1 LQKLT
6 TQLKWR
12 IVQGGGSAVYEIGIL
27 DDGIIV
33 GLSRQEMVESLET
46 LGKML
51 GGIGG
56 GEVRVS
62 RVVRLGG
69 TESDDSSD
77 ESTFDDIEVA
87 PDLEQEGDL
96 FTFSLGSA
104 SKTRGAPQELKHLDF
119 TPPIQFLARTPEERS
134 LHIAAKREQR
144 QLRRE
149 LEGDHRV
156 LPCKVILDEQHH
168 DGNPKSVKP
177 PKLIPVK
184 AQYRPEPEN
193 ITGEARY
200 VVEAVVMNRSLL
212 RKERAKQ
219 RSDGID
225 NEKEGNDTDHHS
237 DLERDD
243 ETDLNHGEEDEE
255 EGWSY
260 LDFASIGLNDGT
272 KDELESLPIG
282 IIEL

>member
-1 LQKLT
+1 M
-6 TQLKWR
+6 
-12 IVQGGGSAVYEIGIL
+12 YEIGIL

-33 GLSRQEMVESLET
+33 GLSRREMVESLET

-87 PDLEQEGDL
+87 PDLEREGDL

-119 TPPIQFLARTPEERS
+119 TPPIQFLARTPEERL

-149 LEGDHRV
+149 LEGDHRD
-156 LPCKVILDEQHH
+156 CKVILDEQDH
-168 DGNPKSVKP
+168 DGNPKPVKP
-177 PKLIPVK
+177 PKSIPVK

-219 RSDGID
+219 LSDGID
-225 NEKEGNDTDHHS
+225 NEREGNDTEHQS
-237 DLERDD
+237 DVERDN
-243 ETDLNHGEEDEE
+243 ETDLNQGDEDEE

-260 LDFASIGLNDGT
+260 LDFASIGLNDET
-272 KDELESLPIG
+272 KDELQPLSIG